1 MAPSCAPLNPAA
13 AVDAAEAARLL
24 AYADAATKFAPK
36 AQAQG
41 EGEEPSTRNGA
52 PESVEGKVAAPTP
65 KKLGG
70 GKGAGGGEE
79 NSNADGSTGGGPR
92 KGKGGRGGR
101 GGVGGGKEGK
111 EGKGAKDGVP
121 AATGL

>member
-70 GKGAGGGEE
+70 GGGKGAGGGEE
-79 NSNADGSTGGGPR
+79 NSNADGSSGGGPT

-101 GGVGGGKEGK
+101 GGKEGK
-111 EGKGAKDGVP
+111 EGKGAKGGVP